1 MKMKNMR
8 LFVLPFLTAATFLI
22 STSVQAD
29 TNNGLDQTKS
39 GFDQTKPLRIALVNF
54 KTCVE
59 KSKMGQKEQASFDAM
74 KKQMESILEEKEKSL
89 TEVASKFNDI
99 DYLDSLSPD
108 AEAELK
114 RQFRTLNQ
122 EFNQQQTQ
130 FYQTLSQTNVLV
142 IQKLTEAVTKASE
155 EVAKANKIDVI
166 LNEESSFFAVSSIDI
181 SSLVIRVLDETFEK
195 EGSKDTKSATPALE
209 LKK

>member
-1 MKMKNMR
+1 MKMKKMR
-8 LFVLPFLTAATFLI
+8 LFVLSFSAAALLSTGFIHAETA
-22 STSVQAD
+22 
-29 TNNGLDQTKS
+29 
-39 GFDQTKPLRIALVNF
+39 GFEQTKPLRIALVNF

-59 KSKMGQKEQASFDAM
+59 KSKVGLKEQAAFDAM
-74 KKQMESILEEKEKSL
+74 KKQMETILQEKEKAL

-130 FYQTLSQTNVLV
+130 FYQTLSQTNMLV
-142 IQKLTEAVTKASE
+142 IQKLTEEVTKASE

-181 SSLVIRVLDETFEK
+181 SNLVIQKLDANFEK
-195 EGSKDTKSATPALE
+195 ENKETKTGTSP
-209 LKK
+209 

>member
-1 MKMKNMR
+1 MKVKKMR
-8 LFVLPFLTAATFLI
+8 LFVLSLSSAVALLCSAF
-22 STSVQAD
+22 VHAD
-29 TNNGLDQTKS
+29 TQ
-39 GFDQTKPLRIALVNF
+39 GFEQNKPLRIALVNF

-59 KSKMGQKEQASFDAM
+59 KSKIGQKEQAAFDAM
-74 KKQMESILEEKEKSL
+74 KKQMETILEEKEKAL

-122 EFNQQQTQ
+122 EFTQQQNQ

-155 EVAKANKIDVI
+155 EVAKTNKIDIV
-166 LNEESSFFAVSSIDI
+166 LNDESIFYAIGSIDI
-181 SSLVIRVLDETFEK
+181 SELVIRVLDDAFAK
-195 EGSKDTKSATPALE
+195 ESKDAKPNAPVQ
-209 LKK
+209 K